1 MSFLQEVKGSTLVK
15 CPGDCSSEGC
25 GENDPFDLGDQRA
38 SECSAFRVAELA
50 RRTRELMKLDR
61 IGWVCS
67 KSPQDMHIVPAVGG
81 DPQDC
86 PQCGQTFNDQLVLF
100 IVHRLGVLRDGFIDS

>member
-1 MSFLQEVKGSTLVK
+1 MLLLQVVKGSTIVR
-15 CPGDCSSEGC
+15 CPGGCSSNGC
-25 GENDPFDLGDQRA
+25 GEINAFDIGDQQA
-38 SECSAFRVAELA
+38 SKCSVFWVADLA

-67 KSPQDMHIVPAVGG
+67 KSLDDMHIVPPVGG

-86 PQCGQTFNDQLVLF
+86 TQRGQTFNDQ
-100 IVHRLGVLRDGFIDS
+100 IVSFVDFFAKKSDSLNL